1 MPLASSSAGGGRGPA
16 QPARG
21 GGGSASSVGASR
33 AVARPVSDKAK
44 GIREDLD
51 ALNAEYFGVPQHT
64 PNVASAANAQHATGG
79 GGDERFSRPLPSVRM
94 PIAASWST
102 GPADPAGRL
111 MDASDRNLL
120 CMDVAGD
127 QVVVGGADHGLSVW
141 DLRTARKSRA
151 LFSKRCGHTEWVT
164 SCAFTPS
171 GQILSGGMDS
181 ALWLWGRA
189 GVNGDCLSHPTETHR
204 GGISNVLVNPSG
216 LALSSSYDR
225 TVKLWNTNQRA
236 NSAFVGTLSGHKQ
249 PVMHL
254 LWQDTTVLSGDRGGV
269 CILWDLERMASVAVL
284 PTAGGQVAS
293 VGSMIDAD
301 YHLLFAGD
309 QAGHVTGWDVR
320 VDPTKPAMRTT
331 LHAGGAVTAV
341 HGTSMGSD
349 NFLVTAGADKVM
361 LCVDPRAGFDR
372 ALHVWKDHK
381 DFIYHVT
388 SHANMIFSSGGNGWL
403 LAHDVDSGKCAYG
416 IGAGENAMRCI
427 QTSENRL
434 VCAGDDGKVMAY
446 DFP

>member
-1 MPLASSSAGGGRGPA
+1 MPLASSSAR
-16 QPARG
+16 PAR
-21 GGGSASSVGASR
+21 AGAPGT
-33 AVARPVSDKAK
+33 VATTRPPAARETDKAK

-64 PNVASAANAQHATGG
+64 PNVASAAGAQQATTAAN
-79 GGDERFSRPLPSVRM
+79 GDPRLSRPARQVRM
-94 PIAASWST
+94 PLSASWAA
-102 GPADPAGRL
+102 GPVDPAGRL
-111 MDASDRNLL
+111 MDASDANLL

-127 QVVVGGADHGLSVW
+127 QVVAGGADHGLSVW
-141 DLRTARKSRA
+141 DLRTAKKSRT

-164 SCAFTPS
+164 ACAFTPG

-204 GGISNVLVNPSG
+204 GGISNVLINPAG

-236 NSAFVGTLSGHKQ
+236 NCAFVGTLSGHKQ

-254 LWQDTTVLSGDRGGV
+254 LWHDTTVLSGDRGGL

-284 PTAGGQVAS
+284 PTAGGQVGS
-293 VGSMIDAD
+293 VGSLIDSD
-301 YHLLFAGD
+301 FHLLFAGD
-309 QAGHVTGWDVR
+309 QAGNVTGWDVR
-320 VDPTKPAMRTT
+320 TDPTKPATRST
-331 LHAGGAVTAV
+331 LHPGGAVTAV

-349 NFLVTAGADKVM
+349 NFLITAGADKVM
-361 LCVDPRAGFDR
+361 HCIDPRGGFDR
-372 ALHVWKDHK
+372 PLFTWKDHK
-381 DFIYHVT
+381 DFIYAVT

-403 LAHDVDSGKCAYG
+403 LAHDVDAGKCAYG
-416 IGAGENAMRCI
+416 IGAGKNAMRCI
-427 QTSENRL
+427 ATTDARL
-434 VCAGDDGKVMAY
+434 VCAGDDGKIMAY